1 MLKTISTVAT
11 AALLIGASAAYAH
24 PVGQVFP
31 TRGACEAALA
41 QINTEDRQRLVAMDV
56 FNTHGEA
63 NRFFHDRF
71 SCQPVG
77 DEWVLLPVSRR

>member
-1 MLKTISTVAT
+1 MMAT

-24 PVGQVFP
+24 PVGQAFP

-41 QINTEDRQRLVAMDV
+41 QINTEDRQRLVAMGTFD
-56 FNTHGEA
+56 TPGEA
-63 NRFFHDRF
+63 NRFFHERF
-71 SCQPVG
+71 SCQPVD